1 MAEELSLKINIGG
14 KEQVVESVRDLK
26 KAIKE
31 AEFEAFALAEQ
42 FGDGD
47 ERVIQL
53 RQEVGN
59 LKNAMADAADQAK
72 AFSEDSKFPAV
83 AQSIQGLASGFTAVQ
98 GAMSLIGVESESV
111 EKSLLKVQSAL
122 AFSEGLG
129 GVISSIDSFKVLS
142 AQIKSTTAFR
152 WLDVQA
158 TRAASFV
165 QNLFTGAVNT
175 TSTAFKGLKVAIAA
189 TGIGALVVA
198 IGLVVEMMM
207 KWGDNTKEVEAAT
220 NELNRALDETKRIT
234 EDTLRMNDVYTKT
247 QLANAKKRGA
257 SEEELLKIEK
267 QGREERYKTL
277 QADIDTKQKI
287 YDNLKST
294 GKATYEQVKKAGEE
308 LNAAQKSIN
317 QEKENDRLKD
327 LEKEAQ
333 QIDDARNKE
342 KEKRKVNN
350 DKAKQ
355 QREQDAKEQQERL
368 DAALQVERDA
378 VLATYSARNKDLQQL
393 DDEYIQQKTTLLK
406 AGFTDFTNIDEAYRI
421 KQLEINK
428 QYDEEEKKLQE
439 EKDKDAKDKLIKKQ
453 EEERAIL
460 QQGLQDRIDAI
471 DIENEKIEM
480 DFEQDLV
487 RLKEKREKV
496 NELEASELSNTE
508 LTEFERTQIRSK
520 YAKMRTDVSKEEVE
534 IEKAQQQA
542 KVDLNNAYL
551 DIASQFGGLLSQIA
565 GKNKTLAIAGVIVE
579 QVAAISKII
588 SNTGIANAKS
598 VAASPLTGGL
608 PWVAVNSAS
617 AGISIASTIAN
628 AVKSISQIKSTGG
641 GEGSGTAPSSIPNV
655 GAPLTAQAPLPNTTQ
670 LDQQS
675 INALGNQA
683 IRTYVIESDL
693 TTNQQRIA
701 AIRQRARFS

>member
-53 RQEVGN
+53 RQQVGN

-98 GAMSLIGVESESV
+98 GAMSLLGVEGEAV

-220 NELNRALDETKRIT
+220 NELNNALEETKRIT
-234 EDTLRMNDVYTKT
+234 EDTLRSNDLYTKT

-267 QGREERYKTL
+267 QGRDERYKTL
-277 QADIDTKQKI
+277 QAGIDSKQKI
-287 YDNLKST
+287 YDNLKKT

-308 LNAAQKSIN
+308 LNAAQKSFN

-333 QIDDARNKE
+333 QIQDARNKE
-342 KEKRKVNN
+342 NDKKKANK

-355 QREQDAKEQQERL
+355 DKEQEDKERMEML
-368 DAALQVERDA
+368 NAALEVERQA
-378 VLATYSARNKDLQQL
+378 VLATYSQRNKDLQQL
-393 DDEYIQQKTTLLK
+393 DDEYIQQKNTLLK

-421 KQLEINK
+421 KKLEINK
-428 QYDEEEKKLQE
+428 QYDKEELDLYNENIEK
-439 EKDKDAKDKLIKKQ
+439 EKELLAKKQ
-453 EEERAIL
+453 EEERALIL
-460 QQGLQDRIDAI
+460 C
-471 DIENEKIEM
+471 
-480 DFEQDLV
+480 
-487 RLKEKREKV
+487 
-496 NELEASELSNTE
+496 
-508 LTEFERTQIRSK
+508 
-520 YAKMRTDVSKEEVE
+520 
-534 IEKAQQQA
+534 
-542 KVDLNNAYL
+542 
-551 DIASQFGGLLSQIA
+551 
-565 GKNKTLAIAGVIVE
+565 
-579 QVAAISKII
+579 
-588 SNTGIANAKS
+588 
-598 VAASPLTGGL
+598 
-608 PWVAVNSAS
+608 W
-617 AGISIASTIAN
+617 
-628 AVKSISQIKSTGG
+628 
-641 GEGSGTAPSSIPNV
+641 SS
-655 GAPLTAQAPLPNTTQ
+655 
-670 LDQQS
+670 
-675 INALGNQA
+675 
-683 IRTYVIESDL
+683 
-693 TTNQQRIA
+693 
-701 AIRQRARFS
+701 

>member
-14 KEQVVESVRDLK
+14 KEQVIESVRDLK

-42 FGDGD
+42 FGDTD
-47 ERVIQL
+47 DRVIQL
-53 RQEVGN
+53 RQQVGN
-59 LKNAMADAADQAK
+59 LKNSMADAADQAK

-98 GAMSLIGVESESV
+98 GAMSLVGFEGEAV

-198 IGLVVEMMM
+198 IGLVVELMM

-234 EDTLRMNDVYTKT
+234 EDTLRSNDLYTKT

-267 QGREERYKTL
+267 QGRDERYKTL
-277 QADIDTKQKI
+277 QTDIETKQKL
-287 YDNLKST
+287 YDNLKKT
-294 GKATYEQVKKAGEE
+294 GKATYEQVKKAGDE
-308 LNAAQKSIN
+308 LNEAQKSLN

-333 QIDDARNKE
+333 QIDAARNKQRDAAKAEREKIKNDNEAAE
-342 KEKRKVNN
+342 KERF
-350 DKAKQ
+350 A
-355 QREQDAKEQQERL
+355 RE
-368 DAALQVERDA
+368 DAAFEVQRQAYLDT
-378 VLATYSARNKDLQQL
+378 LNARNKDLLQAE
-393 DDEYIQQKTTLLK
+393 DDYEEQRKTLLR
-406 AGFTDFTNIDEAYRI
+406 ANITDFTAIEEALRI
-421 KQLEINK
+421 KKLAINK
-428 QYDEEEKKLQE
+428 QYDDEEKKLQD
-439 EKDKDAKDKLIKKQ
+439 EKDKEEKEKLLKKQ
-453 EEERAIL
+453 AEERQIIF
-460 QQGLQDRIDAI
+460 QGLQDKIDVI
-471 DIENEKIEM
+471 DSENEKFED
-480 DFEQDLV
+480 DFQEDV
-487 RLKEKREKV
+487 ARLEIKKEYVKQQRD
-496 NELEASELSNTE
+496 NELSDTELS
-508 LTEFERTQIRSK
+508 EFEKKQIISK
-520 YAKMRTDVSKEEVE
+520 YAKQITDIEKEQTQNKKSEVE
-534 IEKAQQQA
+534 ARKTAEIDLLNAVSGTIGQLSGLFEKGSAASKVSALSEIAVNTAVGFMQGLNIAQKGA
-542 KVDLNNAYL
+542 NATGPAAPFAFPIFY
-551 DIASQFGGLLSQIA
+551 ASQIA
-565 GKNKTLAIAGVIVE
+565 AILGAV
-579 QVAAISKII
+579 SK
-588 SNTGIANAKS
+588 AKS
-598 VAASPLTGGL
+598 AL
-608 PWVAVNSAS
+608 
-617 AGISIASTIAN
+617 
-628 AVKSISQIKSTGG
+628 SQTKG
-641 GEGSGTAPSSIPNV
+641 GSGNVPN
-655 GAPLTAQAPLPNTTQ
+655 NTTSAAPITPQ
-670 LDQQS
+670 LPQVQMTELNQQS